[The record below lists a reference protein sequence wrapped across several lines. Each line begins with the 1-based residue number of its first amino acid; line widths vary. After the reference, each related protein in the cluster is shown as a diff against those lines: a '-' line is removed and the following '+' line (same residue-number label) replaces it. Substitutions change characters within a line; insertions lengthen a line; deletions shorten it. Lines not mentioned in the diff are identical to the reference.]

1 MQLNRLD
8 DTHLVRKY
16 ISGEETA
23 FEVLLKRH
31 KDKVFN
37 YVRMTVRDR
46 QLAEDIFQET
56 FCKAIITLKAG
67 KYNDEGKFLPWVM
80 RIAHNLI
87 IDSYR
92 KNAKM
97 PSVEPK
103 NEDHDI
109 FASLNVFDKNVE
121 TEMIEEQ
128 IVADL
133 RKLIT
138 HLPEEQREVILMRH
152 YEDLSFKEIA
162 DKTNVSINT
171 ALGRMRYALI
181 NLRRM
186 IEENQIV
193 LSE

>member
-1 MQLNRLD
+1 MQLTRLD
-8 DTHLVRKY
+8 DTQLVRQY
-16 ISGEETA
+16 VSGDEKA

-31 KDKVFN
+31 KDRVFN
-37 YVRMTVRDR
+37 YVHMTLRDR

-92 KNAKM
+92 RNKKM

-109 FASLNVFDKNVE
+109 FATLNVYDKNVE
-121 TEMIEEQ
+121 EELIEEQ
-128 IVADL
+128 IFTDI
-133 RKLIT
+133 RKLVR
-138 HLPEEQREVILMRH
+138 HLPEEQREVVILRH
-152 YEDLSFKEIA
+152 FEDLSFKEIA
-162 DKTNVSINT
+162 DQTNVSINT

-186 IEENQIV
+186 IEENHIV